1 MSFIIYGYTAF
12 QILVAILFIQN
23 EIYKN
28 YKYVSFITKSNNSN
42 IKWQI
47 KKLTSTNIPIISEHC
62 LLA

>member
-42 IKWQI
+42 IKW
-47 KKLTSTNIPIISEHC
+47 LD
-62 LLA
+62 